1 MECGH
6 TNRPTIWSSSS
17 SGTSRQS
24 PSTASHSPKSVSL
37 YTAICSTGPWESAV
51 AGEEEVEE
59 DEIMAAEVT
68 TTTVEGAVAGA
79 SATSTVR
86 D

>member
-1 MECGH
+1 M
-6 TNRPTIWSSSS
+6 S
-17 SGTSRQS
+17 
-24 PSTASHSPKSVSL
+24 
-37 YTAICSTGPWESAV
+37 WESAV